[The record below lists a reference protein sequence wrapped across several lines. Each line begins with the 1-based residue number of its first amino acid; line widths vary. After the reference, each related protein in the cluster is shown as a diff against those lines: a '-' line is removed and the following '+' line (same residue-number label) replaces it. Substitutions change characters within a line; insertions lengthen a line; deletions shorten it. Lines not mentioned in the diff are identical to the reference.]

1 MSVARRRWRPARLSA
16 LAAAVMVVSGC
27 GSVHPGSAAVVG
39 SQSISHAEVDDVAA
53 ALCSANI
60 ESAKAQGQAAQALP
74 TRGVREGALQ
84 ILLETELNQQFG
96 EAQGVEAS
104 KQQVSQAVQ
113 QNAQGIA
120 MLPADQQED
129 FRTALAGYAEGQ
141 LMLIE
146 VGREALGADATD
158 DEAIAEGT
166 RLRGPFVGSLDV
178 EVDPRYGTYDQ
189 GTLTPASGSLSV
201 PVSQRA
207 TAGANAD
214 PAATWVAGL
223 PMSQKCA

>member
-1 MSVARRRWRPARLSA
+1 
-16 LAAAVMVVSGC
+16 MVVSGC

-53 ALCSANI
+53 ALCSANL

-96 EAQGVEAS
+96 EARGVAAN

-120 MLPADQQED
+120 LLPADQQED

-166 RLRGPFVGSLDV
+166 RLRGPFVDSLDV
-178 EVDPRYGTYDQ
+178 EVDP
-189 GTLTPASGSLSV
+189 
-201 PVSQRA
+201 A
-207 TAGANAD
+207 TARSRTAPSSAAHGPLGRRLQPGTGRRARQ
-214 PAATWVAGL
+214 PAGRLRLHAARLPAVQLIFLVTSSRVARG
-223 PMSQKCA
+223 

>member
-1 MSVARRRWRPARLSA
+1 VSVARRRWRPARLSA

-53 ALCSANI
+53 ALCSANL

-74 TRGVREGALQ
+74 SRGVREGALQ

-96 EAQGVEAS
+96 EARGVAAN

-120 MLPADQQED
+120 LLPADQQED

-166 RLRGPFVGSLDV
+166 RLRGPFVDSLDV
-178 EVDPRYGTYDQ
+178 EVDPRYGTFEEGAFKRG
-189 GTLTPASGSLSV
+189 GTALSV
-201 PVSQRA
+201 AASSQARAGERANPPAGYVSTLPVSQQC
-207 TAGANAD
+207 
-214 PAATWVAGL
+214 
-223 PMSQKCA
+223 S

>member
-1 MSVARRRWRPARLSA
+1 MHVAGGGRPGWSA

-53 ALCSANI
+53 ALCSANL

-96 EAQGVEAS
+96 EARAS
-104 KQQVSQAVQ
+104 RRTSSRSRRRSSRTRRASL
-113 QNAQGIA
+113 
-120 MLPADQQED
+120 LPADQQED

-166 RLRGPFVGSLDV
+166 RLRGPFVDSLDV
-178 EVDPRYGTYDQ
+178 EVDPRYGTFEDGAFKRG
-189 GTLTPASGSLSV
+189 GTALSV
-201 PVSQRA
+201 AASSQARAGERANPPAGYVSTLPVSQQC
-207 TAGANAD
+207 
-214 PAATWVAGL
+214 
-223 PMSQKCA
+223 S